1 VDFPITPEDLNARQ
15 KAYRRERMVVAFFA
29 YAPLLVLYVMT
40 HTSYLRAVLPPSKN
54 LQVLYLI
61 VIPVG
66 WAVLLVFA
74 QRKFGLRRHKLA
86 CPDCGHALLDKEWKK
101 SIERSA
107 CSHCG
112 ASIIRSEAMPTDGR
126 AAQPSG

>member
-1 VDFPITPEDLNARQ
+1 MDFPITPEDLNARQ

-66 WAVLLVFA
+66 WAVLLVSLSA
-74 QRKFGLRRHKLA
+74 GSV
-86 CPDCGHALLDKEWKK
+86 CGGTSWRARIAGTL
-101 SIERSA
+101 
-107 CSHCG
+107 CST
-112 ASIIRSEAMPTDGR
+112 RN
-126 AAQPSG
+126 